1 LIERRHELR
10 PEKKR
15 LRALQAGEEPT
26 LYDQEAEE
34 DAEEDAA
41 TDTLDITNEEPH
53 TNGAARSEEPE
64 YLETADEDELRAII
78 SNIDDV
84 VEELLPIP
92 EWKVPGKDGKPKIVT
107 VLIRSLTSF
116 ERTQFIKAMNRNGVD
131 NIDFT
136 RMYADLVILSTR
148 HPTTKRLLFKNADRG
163 MLNGKMGAATER
175 IAMRAA
181 DISGLSQTAL
191 DAMKKK

>member
-1 LIERRHELR
+1 MRA
-10 PEKKR
+10 EKKR

-26 LYDQEAEE
+26 LYDQEAE
-34 DAEEDAA
+34 DEE
-41 TDTLDITNEEPH
+41 TEELDITNEEPH
-53 TNGAARSEEPE
+53 PNGTVTEEPE

-116 ERTQFIKAMNRNGVD
+116 ERTQFIKAMNRNGAD

-163 MLNGKMGAATER
+163 MLNTKMGAATER

-181 DISGLSQTAL
+181 DISGLSEKAL

>member
-1 LIERRHELR
+1 MR

-34 DAEEDAA
+34 EED
-41 TDTLDITNEEPH
+41 DTEELH
-53 TNGAARSEEPE
+53 TQEDGETHSNGNTPPQPEEPE

-181 DISGLSQTAL
+181 DISGLSEKAL

>member
-1 LIERRHELR
+1 MRA
-10 PEKKR
+10 EKKR

-26 LYDQEAEE
+26 LYDQEAET
-34 DAEEDAA
+34 EE
-41 TDTLDITNEEPH
+41 TEELDVNSEEAP
-53 TNGAARSEEPE
+53 TNGHAPEEPE

-181 DISGLSQTAL
+181 DISGLSEKAL
-191 DAMKKK
+191 TAMKKN

>member
-1 LIERRHELR
+1 MRA
-10 PEKKR
+10 EKKR

-26 LYDQEAEE
+26 LYDMEEE
-34 DAEEDAA
+34 DEER
-41 TDTLDITNEEPH
+41 DIAYEEPH
-53 TNGAARSEEPE
+53 TNGAIAQEPE

-181 DISGLSQTAL
+181 DISGLSEKAL

>member
-1 LIERRHELR
+1 MR

-26 LYDQEAEE
+26 LYDMEEE
-34 DAEEDAA
+34 DEEIDRGS
-41 TDTLDITNEEPH
+41 NEEPH
-53 TNGAARSEEPE
+53 TNGATASEPE

-116 ERTQFIKAMNRNGVD
+116 ERTQFIKAMNRNGAD

-148 HPTTKRLLFKNADRG
+148 HPETKRLVFKNADRG

-181 DISGLSQTAL
+181 DISGLSEKAL
-191 DAMKKK
+191 TAMKKN